1 MDELKFVKAL
11 WQQIPS
17 TEITKIYC
25 NTDFDAIVLDLEHG
39 VFNNETLF
47 SLIQLINASNKLSFV
62 RVTEPIKSQ
71 IRLLLDSNVS
81 GIIFSTLELEQTS
94 KIEEWCLY
102 PPLGKRGQGLVS
114 ENNWGDNKLQINK
127 VKLIAQI
134 ENKKSISQLSNI
146 VKTNLFDYYILGP
159 YDLTADLGCVADW
172 ENKKYLELID
182 KFNDEIPTEKRGV
195 HIVSNI
201 ENEYKNKFKNYGF
214 VALGMDTTI
223 IKSGIKNLDRI

>member
-1 MDELKFVKAL
+1 MKAL

-17 TEITKIYC
+17 TEITRLYC
-25 NTDFDAIVLDLEHG
+25 NTDFDAVVLDLEHG
-39 VFNNETLF
+39 VFNNEKLY

-62 RVTEPIKSQ
+62 RVTEPSKPQ

-81 GIIFSTLELEQTS
+81 GIIFSTLEIEQTS
-94 KIEEWCLY
+94 KVKEWCLY

-114 ENNWGDNKLQINK
+114 ENNWGEDKLQLNK

-134 ENKKSISQLSNI
+134 ENKKSINQLSNI
-146 VKTNLFDYYILGP
+146 VKTDLFDYYVLGP

-182 KFNDEIPTEKRGV
+182 KFNKEIPIEKRGV

-214 VALGMDTTI
+214 VAFGMDTTI
-223 IKSGIKNLDRI
+223 IKSAIKNLEIL

>member
-1 MDELKFVKAL
+1 MKAL

-25 NTDFDAIVLDLEHG
+25 NTDFDAVVLDLEHG

-62 RVTEPIKSQ
+62 RVTEPSKSQ
-71 IRLLLDSNVS
+71 IRLLLDSNVA
-81 GIIFSTLELEQTS
+81 GIIFSTLEIEQTS
-94 KIEEWCLY
+94 KIKEWCLY
-102 PPLGKRGQGLVS
+102 PPFGKRGQGLVS
-114 ENNWGDNKLQINK
+114 ENNWGDDKLQKNK

-134 ENKKSISQLSNI
+134 ENKESINQLSNI
-146 VKTNLFDYYILGP
+146 VKTNLFEYYVLGP

-172 ENKKYLELID
+172 ENKIYLDLIE
-182 KFNDEIPTEKRGV
+182 KFNNEIPVEKRGV

-201 ENEYKNKFKNYGF
+201 SNEYKNKFKNYGF
-214 VALGMDTTI
+214 VAFGMDTTI
-223 IKSGIKNLDRI
+223 IKSGINNFKNL